1 MKLIR
6 KLFPT
11 KEMRRY
17 RKMYRR
23 HRKDLIKLAKETR
36 EYDWGWLHDMVLL
49 QIRNMLEYYS
59 DGANVW
65 QTDDSRQDIINKLQE
80 VLDIQKEIEER
91 EIDLER
97 PLDGLNKEAELYEK
111 FYATVGKNIMWWWD

>member
-1 MKLIR
+1 
-6 KLFPT
+6 
-11 KEMRRY
+11 
-17 RKMYRR
+17 MYRR
-23 HRKDLIKLAKETR
+23 HRKELIKLAKETR

-80 VLDIQKEIEER
+80 VLGIQKEIEER